1 MLCNTADS
9 VWGDSALQNEYQKD
23 KDENTTPSGLPGDSS
38 GQDKTALK
46 ISDKALNQE
55 LHMGAQYTARHLI
68 PSRGAIPQIPGI
80 DIFGITIPHNGVAGG
95 DIITYVNFQERF
107 DLGVRIQNAT
117 DQGREDI
124 VQSLQKL
131 KYTGGILVAD
141 VAGHEF
147 IDAMRALMLHQA
159 FHTGA
164 LYEMDLNGEITVRL
178 FEQINTRFLK
188 SRTLRSPA
196 DQDSAAFITLIYGEI
211 SHTGRF
217 RFVSAGHPP
226 PLVFSR
232 EYDRFVEI
240 SPDRLISYPP
250 VGLQPSEDS
259 ADARHYERALG
270 YKERYTVNNLNLMGR
285 GDILFLYTDGLIDS
299 FSGFTQ
305 HHFERA
311 VSNARD
317 GSAREICTAVLEE
330 RDRIEEQADDITLV
344 VIKRN

>member
-1 MLCNTADS
+1 MRDKH
-9 VWGDSALQNEYQKD
+9 QKD
-23 KDENTTPSGLPGDSS
+23 KDDNAIPSGLPGDSS
-38 GQDKTALK
+38 GQDKAALK
-46 ISDKALNQE
+46 MSDKALNQE

-80 DIFGITIPHNGVAGG
+80 DIFGITLPHNGVAGG

-107 DLGVRIQNAT
+107 DLGVRIQNAA
-117 DQGREDI
+117 DQGRDDI

-131 KYTGGILVAD
+131 RYTGGILVAD

-164 LYEMDLNGEITVRL
+164 LYEMDLNGKITVRL

-188 SRTLRSPA
+188 SKTLRSPA
-196 DQDSAAFITLIYGEI
+196 SDQDATAFITLIYGEI

-232 EYDRFVEI
+232 EFDRFVEI
-240 SPDRLISYPP
+240 TPDRLVSYPP
-250 VGLQPSEDS
+250 VGLQPSQDF
-259 ADARHYERALG
+259 ADARQYERALG
-270 YKERYTVNNLNLMGR
+270 YKENYTVNSLNLMGR
-285 GDILFLYTDGLIDS
+285 GDILFLYTDGLVDS
-299 FSGFTQ
+299 FSRFT
-305 HHFERA
+305 HRHFERA

-330 RDRIEEQADDITLV
+330 RERIEEQSDDITLV